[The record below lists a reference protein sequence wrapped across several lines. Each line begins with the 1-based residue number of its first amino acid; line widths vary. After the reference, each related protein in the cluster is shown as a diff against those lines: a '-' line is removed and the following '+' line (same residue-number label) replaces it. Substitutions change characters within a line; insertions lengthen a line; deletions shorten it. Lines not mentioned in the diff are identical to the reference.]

1 MEFVMAAPIP
11 TSFADAY
18 MALNDQQ
25 RMKFDMTYQAD
36 AKSPDV
42 GLICAIF
49 GVYFFY
55 MGEIGKGIALLLSCC
70 IGFGVIWW
78 VVTMINA
85 KKGINAHNE
94 TVAQKALA
102 MVR

>member
-1 MEFVMAAPIP
+1 MAAPIP

-55 MGEIGKGIALLLSCC
+55 IGEMGKGIAMYLSCFV
-70 IGFGVIWW
+70 IFGFFWW
-78 VVTMINA
+78 ISTIINA
-85 KKGINAHNE
+85 KKGIVTYNE
-94 TVAQKALA
+94 SVAQKALA

>member
-1 MEFVMAAPIP
+1 MAAPIP

-18 MALNDQQ
+18 MALDDQQ
-25 RMKFDMTYQAD
+25 RMKFDMTYQAE
-36 AKSPDV
+36 AKSRDV

-55 MGEIGKGIALLLSCC
+55 MGEIGKGIAMLLSFCVL
-70 IGFGVIWW
+70 IGIVWW
-78 VVTMINA
+78 VNTMINA
-85 KKGINAHNE
+85 QKGIDTYNE
-94 TVAQKALA
+94 SVAQKALV